1 MIKKQNNKKSA
12 TSFIL
17 GKCVKLFENN
27 LISIVLFG
35 SYARENHSAY
45 SDMDIIII
53 LEKENNDDISKL
65 RKEFLI
71 RFEKKLDL
79 QIFTKKEVIQNF
91 NDFSPLFTTL
101 LLGKQILFDR
111 NMFFKKQFK
120 EFTKKMMQ
128 MNIQYCEGKKTWQI
142 QKIAR
147 NLEDLR

>member
-12 TSFIL
+12 TSFVL
-17 GKCVKLFENN
+17 ERCVKLFGNN

-35 SYARENHSAY
+35 SYARKGYSAY
-45 SDMDIIII
+45 SDMDIIIV
-53 LEKENNDDISKL
+53 LERENNNISKL

-79 QIFTKKEVIQNF
+79 HIFTKEEVIQNF

-128 MNIQYCEGKKTWQI
+128 MNIQYCEGKRIWQI

-147 NLEDLR
+147 NLEALR

>member
-79 QIFTKKEVIQNF
+79 QIFTKKEVIQKF

-101 LLGKQILFDR
+101 L
-111 NMFFKKQFK
+111 
-120 EFTKKMMQ
+120 
-128 MNIQYCEGKKTWQI
+128 
-142 QKIAR
+142 
-147 NLEDLR
+147 